1 MASKFTSA
9 YIRKL
14 AYKWERGLLTDSE
27 RVDFE
32 AWYNDHDDERAE
44 LPANYDRE
52 EMIRNRLLNQL
63 MSHMHAGPSEKKYNR
78 SRVISMIAAASV
90 LLVMLSIGAYF
101 YMKESAGFKQE
112 RMAAS
117 EDIDPGSNK
126 AILTLADG
134 RKINLDMATDG
145 ELAEEKGIKISKTA
159 DGQIVYEVMP
169 TPKNG
174 SETIS
179 YNTIETPKGGQ
190 YKIVLPDSSRVWLN
204 AASVLKYPTNFDNK
218 NRTVELKGEAYFEI
232 SPDKQRPFLV
242 KSDRQLTQVL
252 GTQFNISAYPEE
264 ETVKTTLVEGAVS
277 VVPSSSKENKAGNL
291 ATILKP
297 GEQSTV
303 LNGEMS
309 IAKVDLTPYI
319 SWKKGVF
326 YFDETRLVDAMRQ
339 LSRWYD
345 VEVVYSGK
353 VPDTYFY
360 GEISRA
366 KTLSAVL
373 TILQEGGVRFKIEKA
388 AGKNKLIVY

>member
-1 MASKFTSA
+1 MASKFTKA
-9 YIRKL
+9 YIREL
-14 AYKWERGLLTDSE
+14 AYKWERGLLTASE

-44 LPANYDRE
+44 LPVNYDRE

-63 MSHMHAGPSEKKYNR
+63 MSHMNVGHSEKKYNR
-78 SRVISMIAAASV
+78 RRVVSMIAAASV
-90 LLVMLSIGAYF
+90 LLVMLSVGAYI
-101 YMKESAGFKQE
+101 YINESAGFKQGL
-112 RMAAS
+112 MAGS

-126 AILTLADG
+126 AVLTLADG
-134 RKINLDMATDG
+134 RKINLDAATDG
-145 ELAEEKGIKISKTA
+145 ELAEERGIKITKTA

-169 TPKNG
+169 TRTNG
-174 SETIS
+174 SAVIS

-204 AASVLKYPTNFDNK
+204 AASTLKYPTNFDPK

-252 GTQFNISAYPEE
+252 GTQFNISAYSEE
-264 ETVKTTLVEGAVS
+264 EAVKTTLVEGAVS
-277 VVPSSSKENKAGNL
+277 VVPASSKENKSSNL
-291 ATILKP
+291 PTILKP

-303 LNGEMS
+303 LNGKMS
-309 IAKVDLTPYI
+309 VAKVDLIPYI

-326 YFDETRLVDAMRQ
+326 YFDETSLVDAMRQ

-345 VEVVYSGK
+345 VEVVYSGE
-353 VPDTYFY
+353 VPNTYFY
-360 GEISRA
+360 GEISRT

-373 TILQEGGVRFKIEKA
+373 AILQEGGVRFKIEKA
-388 AGKNKLIVY
+388 EGKNKLIVY